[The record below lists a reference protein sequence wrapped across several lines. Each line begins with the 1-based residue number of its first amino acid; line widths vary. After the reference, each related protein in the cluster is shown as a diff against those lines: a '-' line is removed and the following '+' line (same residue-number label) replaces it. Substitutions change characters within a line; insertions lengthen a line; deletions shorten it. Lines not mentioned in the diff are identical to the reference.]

1 MHPDSPYEALLPMN
15 LKKILRGGT
24 GLAVKRG
31 RTLFPAGD
39 LGSRWDAFL
48 EKNLPS
54 PLGKE
59 VVQVDAHIREGRFQR
74 ALALMA
80 GTSSILAGLEVSYE
94 HYKGS
99 YGQKVMW
106 TPVLLSGALT
116 GAGIWGFFDTWAAR
130 TVLRW
135 TSAVTLLDSLV
146 GFFFHVRGIARKPG
160 GWRLPVANVVMG
172 PPIFAPLLFG
182 VSAYLGLIASFL
194 RPEEAPEIID
204 ISPDRWRG
212 IRRFFFGRRAAWT
225 QEIREGRFQKHLA
238 VATILSAFFSGFEA
252 LYSHYK
258 NNFKYKAQWSPII
271 IAPILMIAAALS
283 IRSPRAARTFLPVA
297 SIAAIVDGGVGFF
310 YHVRGVFRRPG
321 GSKKLLYNVLY
332 GPPIFAPLL
341 FAACGVLGL
350 LACLMRRERR

>member
-1 MHPDSPYEALLPMN
+1 L
-15 LKKILRGGT
+15 I
-24 GLAVKRG
+24 
-31 RTLFPAGD
+31 
-39 LGSRWDAFL
+39 
-48 EKNLPS
+48 EKTLPS
-54 PLGKE
+54 SLGKE
-59 VVQVDAHIREGRFQR
+59 VVEVDVHIREGRFQR
-74 ALALMA
+74 SLSLMA
-80 GTSSILAGLEVSYE
+80 GASSVLAGLEVSYE
-94 HYKGS
+94 HYRGS

-106 TPVLLSGALT
+106 TPVVLSGAMT
-116 GAGIWGFFDTWAAR
+116 GAGIWGFFNTWAAR

-135 TSAVTLLDSLV
+135 TSMVTLLDSLI
-146 GFFFHVRGIARKPG
+146 GFGFHVRGIARKPG
-160 GWRLPVANVVMG
+160 GWRLPVTNIVMG

-194 RPEEAPEIID
+194 QAEEAPEIID
-204 ISPDRWRG
+204 VTPTRKRG
-212 IRRFFFGRRAAWT
+212 IGRFFGRKSPWT

-238 VATILSAFFSGFEA
+238 IATILSAFFSGFEA

-271 IAPILMIAAALS
+271 IAPLLMLAAALS
-283 IRSPRAARTFLPVA
+283 IRSPRAARTVLPIMSV
-297 SIAAIVDGGVGFF
+297 AAIVDGGVGFY

-321 GSKKLLYNVLY
+321 GSKKLLYNVIY